1 MREPR
6 IYLKLAVNILITV
19 IAVLLLIYFVPKVLS
34 FFMPF
39 VIGWIIAWIANPLV
53 RFMEKRIKI
62 VRKHSSAII
71 IIIVLA
77 AVIGIIY
84 FTVSFLAGQI
94 VDLIRDIPNLYQ
106 NVEQQFRQAS
116 ESLQG
121 VYKVLPKNVQKF
133 VDSFTDNLNVYSMN
147 FIQSINAPSIDD
159 AGILAKNVAEILLM
173 SIITILSSY
182 FFIADRDE
190 IIAFVKKITP
200 QPVIEKYNI
209 IVSVLKKAVGG
220 YFKAQFKI
228 MIILLLIMYFGFLLM
243 GVNYALLIALGIA
256 LLDFLP
262 VFGAGAVIL
271 PWALIDFLNGN
282 YSRAILLLVIYL
294 VCQVVRQ
301 VLQPKL
307 VGDSIGISPL
317 MTLVF
322 MFVGY
327 RLKGVLGMIFGI
339 PIGMVIINLYKEGAF
354 DGIINELRIIVED
367 INKFRKIK

>member
-1 MREPR
+1 MREPK

-19 IAVLLLIYFVPKVLS
+19 VAVLLFIYFVPKVLS

-71 IIIVLA
+71 IIIVLV

-84 FTVSFLAGQI
+84 FTISFLAGQI

-106 NVEQQFRQAS
+106 NMEQQFRQAS

-121 VYKVLPKNVQKF
+121 VYKVLPKNAQKF
-133 VDSFTDNLNVYSMN
+133 VDSVTDNMNVYAMN

-159 AGILAKNVAEILLM
+159 AGIFAKNVAEVLLM

-190 IIAFVKKITP
+190 IIAFTKKITP
-200 QPVIEKYNI
+200 QPIIEKYYI
-209 IVSVLKKAVGG
+209 IINVLKRAVGG

-228 MIILLLIMYFGFLLM
+228 MIILMAIMFFGFMLI
-243 GVNYALLIALGIA
+243 GINYAFLIALGIA
-256 LLDFLP
+256 FLDFLP

-271 PWALIDFLNGN
+271 PWTLVDFLNGN
-282 YSRAILLLVIYL
+282 YTRAILLLVIYL

-354 DGIINELRIIVED
+354 DVIINEIRIIIED
-367 INKFRKIK
+367 INKFRKLK